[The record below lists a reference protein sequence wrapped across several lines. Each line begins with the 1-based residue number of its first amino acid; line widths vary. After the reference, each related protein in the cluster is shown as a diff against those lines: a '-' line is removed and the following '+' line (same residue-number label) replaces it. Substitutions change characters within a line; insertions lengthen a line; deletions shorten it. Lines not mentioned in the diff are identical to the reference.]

1 MIEMVSDAEL
11 EQGTSSAAEPESFLG
26 VLWRRRWIGLLIL
39 VASLGGGAAIHT
51 WLPPVYESRAE
62 VLLIKQISETDSEDL
77 VAGEVNIEDDLNT
90 QMTIFRSLRVVSDA
104 IQDHNLEQ
112 LPSIQALDEG
122 ASVVGYIIDH
132 LSAIRGGTREFP
144 DPNVMHVAY
153 EGPDPEDCEVILSAV
168 IQSYQ
173 EFLGE
178 TYQSF
183 GARTLSQVTAAKD
196 VLDKKLRQKKEEY
209 REFRR
214 NAPVMIRTQNGDE
227 TSVNQVRLSDLETQ
241 RSEAVHRISELE
253 SSVAEV
259 ETALARGVSSDAVAL
274 MINRFQPQHSRAS
287 TTASLRQQLEAS
299 LIDAIVQEETLSDL
313 GAEHPDVRAAHQRVE
328 LIQSRLDLL
337 PDEEEP
343 ATSEEQIGVYL
354 DALKH
359 ELGMLRSQRADLE
372 QQFAREEEKVRA
384 IREYLERD
392 EEYRKELENRQAL
405 FDTML
410 EQLEKA
416 SLVKDYSGISAQLI
430 SNPGIG
436 IQIAPTL
443 AKSALI
449 ALATGTL
456 LGLLVVWLLEV
467 WDQRFAS
474 PDELRGHL
482 GLPVLGH
489 IPLMSNESR
498 RYARHARAKLPHE
511 IDESLCTFY
520 QPAAPI
526 SEAYRGL
533 RTIIHFD
540 SRNNDNRLLQ
550 VTSALPGDGKTTV
563 ASNLAV
569 TLAQSGKRVVLVDA
583 DLRKPR
589 LGKVFGIEAAE
600 GTSGILQGTCKLK
613 DAVLPTPVDRLWL
626 LPCGTPPANP
636 SELLMSARFKR
647 LLEELR
653 GSCDIVIVDSPP
665 MLPVTDSSLIAPLVD
680 AVLLTVKLS
689 NDARGMAR
697 QAVETLRDVNAT
709 VLGVVVNGVDTK
721 GSGYRH
727 RPSYNYSDRY
737 AASYGAIP
745 PRGGL
750 NGLSQPSEI
759 AGT

>member
-1 MIEMVSDAEL
+1 S
-11 EQGTSSAAEPESFLG
+11 
-26 VLWRRRWIGLLIL
+26 L
-39 VASLGGGAAIHT
+39 VAGAAIHMA
-51 WLPPVYESRAE
+51 LPPIYESRAE
-62 VLLIKQISETDSEDL
+62 ILLIKQISEADSEDL

-104 IQDHNLEQ
+104 VQDHQLDQ
-112 LPSIQALDEG
+112 LPTIQELEEG
-122 ASVVGYIIDH
+122 ASVVSYIIDH

-153 EGPDPEDCEVILSAV
+153 EGPNPEDCETILAAV

-183 GARTLSQVTAAKD
+183 GARTLAQVTEAKD
-196 VLDKKLRQKKEEY
+196 VLDEKLREKKEEY

-214 NAPVMIRTQNGDE
+214 NAPVMILSQSGDE
-227 TSVNQVRLSDLETQ
+227 TSVNQLRLSDLENH
-241 RSEAVHRISELE
+241 RAEASQRISELE
-253 SSVAEV
+253 SSIAEV

-274 MINRFQPQHSRAS
+274 MINRFQPQQTRTS
-287 TTASLRQQLEAS
+287 TTASLRQQLEAT
-299 LIDAIVQEETLSDL
+299 LIEAIVEEQILSDL
-313 GAEHPDVRAAHQRVE
+313 GAEHPDVRAARQRVE
-328 LIQSRLDLL
+328 LIQTRLDQL
-337 PDEEEP
+337 PEEEEP

-359 ELGMLRSQRADLE
+359 ELAMLRSQRGDLE
-372 QQFAREEEKVRA
+372 QQFAREEAKVRA

-392 EEYRKELENRQAL
+392 LEYRKELDNRQAL

-430 SNPGIG
+430 STPDVGTR
-436 IQIAPTL
+436 IAPTIP
-443 AKSALI
+443 KSALI
-449 ALATGTL
+449 ALASGIV
-456 LGLLVVWLLEV
+456 LGLLAIWLLEV

-498 RYARHARAKLPHE
+498 RYARLAREKLPHDV
-511 IDESLCTFY
+511 DESLCTFY

-533 RTIIHFD
+533 RTLIHFD

-563 ASNLAV
+563 AANLGV

-589 LGKVFGIEAAE
+589 LGSVFGIEAVE
-600 GTSGILQGTCKLK
+600 GTSTILQGTCKPK
-613 DAVLPTPVDRLWL
+613 DAVVATAVDNLWV

-653 GSCDIVIVDSPP
+653 GSCDLVIVDSPP
-665 MLPVTDSSLIAPLVD
+665 MVPVTDSSLIAPLVD

-689 NDARGMAR
+689 NEARGMAR
-697 QAVETLRDVNAT
+697 DAVETLREVNAT
-709 VLGVVVNGVDTK
+709 VLGVVVNGVSPR
-721 GSGYRH
+721 GAGYRQH
-727 RPSYNYSDRY
+727 RSYQYSDRY
-737 AASYGAIP
+737 AASYGNAAGH
-745 PRGGL
+745 RNDL
-750 NGLSQPSEI
+750 NGHSQP
-759 AGT
+759 AGLAGRN